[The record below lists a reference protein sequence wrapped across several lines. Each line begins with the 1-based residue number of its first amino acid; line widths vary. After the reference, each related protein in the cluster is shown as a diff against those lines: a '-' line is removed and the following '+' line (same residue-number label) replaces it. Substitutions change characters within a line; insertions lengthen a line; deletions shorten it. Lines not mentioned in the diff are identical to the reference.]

1 MALVGGDPCC
11 RWGRAVRKKGS
22 AGEVGEREEKGV
34 GIVAAGSTDTAKTTL
49 SLGQISNSRTTQ
61 FLGRREYN
69 VLYNIFIYLIKIKN
83 I

>member
-1 MALVGGDPCC
+1 MGASGERKRERRGG
-11 RWGRAVRKKGS
+11 GTM
-22 AGEVGEREEKGV
+22 GEREEKGV